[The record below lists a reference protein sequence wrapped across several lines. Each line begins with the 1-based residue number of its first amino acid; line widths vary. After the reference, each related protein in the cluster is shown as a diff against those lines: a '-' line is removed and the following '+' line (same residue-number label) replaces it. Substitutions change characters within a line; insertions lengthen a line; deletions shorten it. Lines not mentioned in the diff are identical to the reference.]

1 MRSSMKRAMLMAL
14 TATLVMSSA
23 AEGQKSTP
31 RRSTSAQ
38 TRKAP
43 NARTQGFML
52 GVHTIAAKGI
62 TLLSE
67 EFAPGYGTN
76 LGVGAG
82 LTLGYGFNRRI
93 SSYVSFDV
101 AKQTSNMAVEGTY
114 GLSHLELGV
123 RANFPDVALGWRN
136 TVPYLS
142 GSIGRRALGARVI
155 DVDAEEGGDIAFH
168 GNMVGLGIG
177 LEHFFSPTMSF
188 DAGLQLGLGT
198 FDQFT
203 VDNESMDFGGT
214 GVTTVRMRVG
224 LTWRP

>member
-1 MRSSMKRAMLMAL
+1 MKIAILMAL
-14 TATLVMSSA
+14 TATVAMSSA
-23 AEGQKSTP
+23 AESQKPAT
-31 RRSTSAQ
+31 RRGAAAQ
-38 TRKAP
+38 SRKTP

-52 GVHTIAAKGI
+52 GVHTVAAKGI

-67 EFAPGYGTN
+67 EFAPGYGTS

-101 AKQTSNMAVEGTY
+101 AKQTSNLAVEGTY

-136 TVPYLS
+136 TIPYLS
-142 GSIGRRALGARVI
+142 GSIGRRALGARVY
-155 DVDAEEGGDIAFH
+155 DVDSEEEGEIAFH
-168 GNMVGLGIG
+168 GNMLGLGIG

-203 VDNESMDFGGT
+203 VDNESMDYGGT

>member
-1 MRSSMKRAMLMAL
+1 MSSNMKGAILIAL
-14 TATLVMSSA
+14 TATVAMSSA
-23 AEGQKSTP
+23 AESQKSTP
-31 RRSTSAQ
+31 RRSTAAQ
-38 TRKAP
+38 VRKAP

-82 LTLGYGFNRRI
+82 LTLGYGFYRRI
-93 SSYVSFDV
+93 SSFVSFDV

-123 RANFPDVALGWRN
+123 RANFPDVQLGWRN

-142 GSIGRRALGARVI
+142 GSIGRRALGARVFE
-155 DVDAEEGGDIAFH
+155 VDSDEGGEIAFH
-168 GNMVGLGIG
+168 GNMVGLGVG

-188 DAGLQLGLGT
+188 DAGVQLGLGT
-198 FDQFT
+198 FDQFK
-203 VDNESMDFGGT
+203 VDNETMDFAGT

>member
-1 MRSSMKRAMLMAL
+1 MKIAILMAL
-14 TATLVMSSA
+14 TATVAMSSA
-23 AEGQKSTP
+23 AESQKPTT
-31 RRSTSAQ
+31 RRGAAAQ
-38 TRKAP
+38 SRKTP

-52 GVHTIAAKGI
+52 GVHTIAAKGV

-101 AKQTSNMAVEGTY
+101 AKQTSNLAVEGTY

-136 TVPYLS
+136 TIPYLS
-142 GSIGRRALGARVI
+142 GSIGRRALGARVY
-155 DVDAEEGGDIAFH
+155 DVDSEEEGEIAFH

-177 LEHFFSPTMSF
+177 LEHFFSPKMSF

-203 VDNESMDFGGT
+203 VDNESMDYGGT